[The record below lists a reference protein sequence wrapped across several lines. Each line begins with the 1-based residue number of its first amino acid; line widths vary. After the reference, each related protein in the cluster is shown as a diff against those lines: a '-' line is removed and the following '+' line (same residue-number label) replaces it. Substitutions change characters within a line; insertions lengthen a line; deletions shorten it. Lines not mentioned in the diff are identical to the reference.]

1 MSGATTVVVTDTEHL
16 GHESLRDL
24 AWQLEG
30 SSIDLILS
38 PNVLNVSSS
47 RLFLQDVS
55 GMPMLHVSEPQYAA
69 AARLSKRL
77 FDIVGAVDAAGRCC
91 PALRRHGDRGQ
102 GLEPGPVF
110 YRQERIGRNG
120 ERFGMIK
127 FRSMRSDADSQLAAL
142 LKAEG
147 KSLAELP
154 KLTKDP
160 RVTRVGSFI
169 RRFSIDELPQLLN
182 VVKGD
187 MSLVGPRPQRD
198 FEVAQYDHARAAST
212 DGATRHDRSVAGLGS
227 VGPRVRRGHQP
238 GRPLRRELVHD
249 G

>member
-1 MSGATTVVVTDTEHL
+1 
-16 GHESLRDL
+16 
-24 AWQLEG
+24 
-30 SSIDLILS
+30 
-38 PNVLNVSSS
+38 
-47 RLFLQDVS
+47 
-55 GMPMLHVSEPQYAA
+55 MPMLHVSEPQYA

-77 FDIVGAVDAAGRCC
+77 FDIVGASHLLVAAAPLFVATAIAVKVSSPGR
-91 PALRRHGDRGQ
+91 
-102 GLEPGPVF
+102 VF

-142 LKAEG
+142 LAAEG

-198 FEVAQYDHARAAST
+198 FEVAQYDHL
-212 DGATRHDRSVAGLGS
+212 RS
-227 VGPRVRRGHQP
+227 
-238 GRPLRRELVHD
+238 D
-249 G
+249 D

>member
-1 MSGATTVVVTDTEHL
+1 
-16 GHESLRDL
+16 
-24 AWQLEG
+24 
-30 SSIDLILS
+30 
-38 PNVLNVSSS
+38 
-47 RLFLQDVS
+47 
-55 GMPMLHVSEPQYAA
+55 MLHVSEPQYAA

-77 FDIVGAVDAAGRCC
+77 FDIVGASLLLVAAAPLFVATAIAVKVSSPGR
-91 PALRRHGDRGQ
+91 
-102 GLEPGPVF
+102 VF
-110 YRQERIGRNG
+110 YRQERIGRNS

-154 KLTKDP
+154 KLTRDP

-198 FEVAQYDHARAAST
+198 FEVAQYDRLAERRLTVRPGMTGLWQVSGRSDLAYAEAISLDVHYVENWSMVSDLMILWRTARAVVASE
-212 DGATRHDRSVAGLGS
+212 GAY
-227 VGPRVRRGHQP
+227 
-238 GRPLRRELVHD
+238 
-249 G
+249 